1 MKFLLQLLIWWK
13 GQSLGTRLF
22 TWRKGEFVGE
32 DSEGN
37 KFYQSKSGKR
47 WVIFADEIEASKIS
61 PEWHGWLHHTF
72 DECPAT
78 TPLPRKAWE
87 KPHHENLSGTAM
99 AYHPPGSLMS
109 ASPKPVRDYEA
120 WQPE

>member
-22 TWRKGEFVGE
+22 TWRKGELVGE
-32 DSEGN
+32 DDQGN
-37 KFYQSKSGKR
+37 KFYQSKAGKR

-61 PEWHGWLHHTF
+61 PDWHGWLHHTF
-72 DECPAT
+72 DENPAT
-78 TPLPRKAWE
+78 APLAHKPWE
-87 KPHHENLSGTAM
+87 KPYIENQTGTVN
-99 AYHPPGSLMS
+99 AYHPPGSLLKPD
-109 ASPKPVRDYEA
+109 PKPMRDYEA